1 MGEEGEDSNE
11 GSGDGNE
18 AYEGDDTEVRL
29 PMTHNILS
37 YFDLLY
43 ILTHTAFTS
52 STAH

>member
-29 PMTHNILS
+29 PMTH
-37 YFDLLY
+37 
-43 ILTHTAFTS
+43 
-52 STAH
+52 